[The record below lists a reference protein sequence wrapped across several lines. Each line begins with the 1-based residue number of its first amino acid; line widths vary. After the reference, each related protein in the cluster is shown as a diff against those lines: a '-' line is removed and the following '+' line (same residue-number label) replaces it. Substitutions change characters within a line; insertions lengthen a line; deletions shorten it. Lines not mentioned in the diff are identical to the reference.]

1 MKAWMSKWVF
11 TWLNRIKKS
20 KTLIFSL
27 LLSLFGVLE
36 LQFSVLQPM
45 LGEYYGL
52 AFIAVS
58 IVTAWLRILT
68 TTSVDSK

>member
-1 MKAWMSKWVF
+1 MKAWLNKWG
-11 TWLNRIKKS
+11 NRVKKS

-58 IVTAWLRILT
+58 VVTAWLRILT
-68 TTSVDSK
+68 TTSLDNK